1 MSNSLLKL
9 DDVVFRFIKEGKR
22 NILDHTN
29 LEIKE
34 GGLYLSILAAFHLMP
49 NMLKE
54 YKNVR
59 TSYEVRGIK
68 TYFLSMNVIFTMLVN
83 SIRWSECVAMAME
96 SKGFSGK
103 NDRTYLEVIRVH
115 WYDILFSILT
125 ISFIITFMIL
135 FH

>member
-1 MSNSLLKL
+1 MSNTLLKL

-34 GGLYLSILAAFHLMP
+34 GGLYLIILAAFHLMP
-49 NMLKE
+49 NIMLKE

-68 TYFLSMNVIFTMLVN
+68 T
-83 SIRWSECVAMAME
+83 
-96 SKGFSGK
+96 
-103 NDRTYLEVIRVH
+103 
-115 WYDILFSILT
+115 
-125 ISFIITFMIL
+125 
-135 FH
+135 